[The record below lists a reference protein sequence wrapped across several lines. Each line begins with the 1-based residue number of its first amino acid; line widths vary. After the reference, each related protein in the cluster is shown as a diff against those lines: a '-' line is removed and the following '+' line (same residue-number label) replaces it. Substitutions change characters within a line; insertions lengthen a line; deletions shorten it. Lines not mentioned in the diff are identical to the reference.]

1 MATTVTVTAG
11 TTPVIVA
18 RCESSNGRPA
28 ANISWATVLNGN
40 VLKPMKTDNA
50 DNTVTVQ
57 STYMLAPQPADNG
70 KDISCIV
77 SHRTMS
83 KPESFPMKLVVECKI
98 SIRPLTTPATTDPN
112 AVTLS
117 IPCCY
122 S

>member
-28 ANISWATVLNGN
+28 ATISWSTTLNGN
-40 VLKPMKTDNA
+40 ETTPMKTDNA

-83 KPESFPMKLVVECKI
+83 KPETFPMKLVVECKI
-98 SIRPLTTPATTDPN
+98 SIRPLTAPATTDPN

>member
-1 MATTVTVTAG
+1 MASVVTVTAG
-11 TTPVIVA
+11 KTPVIVA

-28 ANISWATVLNGN
+28 ATISWSTALNGN
-40 VLKPMKTDNA
+40 VTTPMKTDNP

-57 STYMLAPQPADNG
+57 STYMLAPQPTDNG
-70 KDISCIV
+70 KDISCVV

-83 KPESFPMKLVVECKI
+83 QPETFSMKLVVECKI
-98 SIRPLTTPATTDPN
+98 SIRLLTTPATTDPN
-112 AVTLS
+112 ALTLS